1 MTGITTSS
9 NTAAT
14 TDTPAPQPRRLRY
27 IPALDGI
34 RTLAV
39 LAVILYHLGLPWA
52 PGGFLGVTV
61 FFVLSGYL
69 ITRLLLGEFVNT
81 STINIKDFWVR
92 RLRRLMPAC
101 VTVVVATAAL
111 CTVFNHVM
119 LTKMRPDIIPSLLF
133 VNNWWQIFSNVSYFN
148 ALGDPSPLTHFW
160 SLAIEEQFYLV
171 WPVLLLLLFRRGA
184 RRTWVRRSIFG
195 LAVASALLMAVL
207 YNPEADVSRIY
218 YGTDTR
224 AFALLLG
231 AWLAF
236 IPPKVLRKSPLT
248 SKSWHCDLWGAVALV
263 GLAVMC
269 VVTNGYSAAQYRG
282 LMFLSAF
289 LAVVLIAS
297 ALQHDTRMSQFL
309 ALRPLV
315 WLGKRS
321 YSLYLWHYPLLLLMN
336 PVADIEQKPW
346 WLQMFQLLVVLAAAE
361 LCYRFIETPLRRGTF
376 MATLHS
382 FGQTKGS
389 VKRFVAAHLPEVAVC
404 TLLSVV
410 ALAGIIFV
418 PPTSALTAE
427 EQALLQQHGSESPD
441 TLATNTQAATA
452 ATTGAADDF
461 PAGAYDVLFIGD
473 SVGVRTIPYFEKT
486 FPHGHIDSKVNRQ
499 FDKGIELFQE
509 YESKNLAGKIAIFE
523 LGTNGPV
530 SREQIDHL
538 MSVVGDK
545 RIVVLITTRS
555 PRNWVASTNQV
566 ISDAPNH
573 YHNIRVVDWYGY
585 SEGKGNLFS
594 GDGTH
599 LNEDGAQQ
607 YTQLI
612 YDAIKDVLPEH
623 PEDVQATTAA
633 ATDAATNATTNAA
646 TNASTAS
653 TTSSTKAAST
663 AATTSADKNKK

>member
-1 MTGITTSS
+1 MAESTQTSQEAVASPAVAGTSS
-9 NTAAT
+9 AH
-14 TDTPAPQPRRLRY
+14 PRRMRY

-39 LAVILYHLGLPWA
+39 VAVILYHFGLPQA
-52 PGGFLGVTV
+52 AGGFLGVTV

-69 ITRLLLGEFVNT
+69 ITRLLLAEFI
-81 STINIKDFWVR
+81 STRTIDIKNFWIR

-133 VNNWWQIFSNVSYFN
+133 INNWWQIFSNVSYFN

-171 WPVLLLLLFRRGA
+171 WPVLLLLVFKRNVKGKTIRRA
-184 RRTWVRRSIFG
+184 ILV
-195 LAVASALLMAVL
+195 LALASAILMAVL
-207 YNPEADVSRIY
+207 YNPTADVSRIY

-236 IPPKVLRKSPLT
+236 IPPVLMRKLPIST
-248 SKSWHCDLWGAVALV
+248 KSWQSDLLGVLALCALV
-263 GLAVMC
+263 VMT
-269 VVTNGYSAAQYRG
+269 VVTNGYSAAQYRWQ
-282 LMFLSAF
+282 MFVSAL

-297 ALQHDTRMSQFL
+297 AIQQDSKFGR
-309 ALRPLV
+309 ALSCAPLV

-336 PVADIEQKPW
+336 PVADINQKPW
-346 WLQMFQLLVVLAAAE
+346 WMYVVQLLVVLCTAE
-361 LCYRFIETPLRRGTF
+361 LCYRYIETPLRRGTF
-376 MATLHS
+376 VSTIKDLMS
-382 FGQTKGS
+382 R
-389 VKRFVAAHLPEVAVC
+389 KRSPKSFVAAHLGETAVC
-404 TLLSVV
+404 SVLVLV
-410 ALAGIIFV
+410 AIAGIAFV
-418 PPTSALTAE
+418 PPASALTAE
-427 EQALLQQHGSESPD
+427 DQALLQQNGSSTPE
-441 TLATNTQAATA
+441 TIAANTQAAAEPTATTA
-452 ATTGAADDF
+452 AEDEF

-473 SVGVRTIPYFEKT
+473 SVGVRAIPYFEQT

-499 FDKGIELFQE
+499 FDTGIELFKQ
-509 YESKNLAGKIAIFE
+509 YEAKNLAGKIAIFE

-530 SREQIDHL
+530 TPQQIDNL
-538 MSVVGDK
+538 MSAVGDK

-555 PRNWVASTNQV
+555 PRNWVASTNQS
-566 ISDAPNH
+566 IMDASNR
-573 YHNIRVVDWYGY
+573 YHNVRVVDWYGY
-585 SEGKGNLFS
+585 SAGKGNLFS

-599 LNEDGAQQ
+599 LNEEGAKQ

-623 PEDVQATTAA
+623 PEDAQATIAA
-633 ATDAATNATTNAA
+633 ASEAAT
-646 TNASTAS
+646 S
-653 TTSSTKAAST
+653 AASGT
-663 AATTSADKNKK
+663 AATTSAATSNATTKTS